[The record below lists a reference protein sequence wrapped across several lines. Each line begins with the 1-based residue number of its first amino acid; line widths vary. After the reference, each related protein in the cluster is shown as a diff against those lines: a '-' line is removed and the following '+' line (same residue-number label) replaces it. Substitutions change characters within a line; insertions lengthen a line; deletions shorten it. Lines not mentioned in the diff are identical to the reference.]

1 LKVFFDFYEIALG
14 KGKSIG
20 IYNYALAV
28 LQTLADKNSSE
39 LEIIVACSG
48 ENYDEIKGIPNL
60 KVEVVSA
67 AYPNFKQRLL
77 WRLTN
82 AIRLAKKEKADIY
95 YSPKGFA
102 PGLFK
107 RRRKPFIVLTIHD
120 MIPFYYLYN
129 FPNYFSFFEN
139 HFVTQSLKHSLTVA
153 NQVITISDY
162 SMQMMHKFHKRR
174 SGINVIYNGVSIDE
188 KNLKVKRT
196 PSYIFAISSKLP
208 HKNMKNLI
216 LGYIEYRKLT
226 SSPLPLIICGIE
238 DAALNSFE
246 QYKPFIKCT
255 AFADKNQF
263 ASLFSN
269 ASLFLF
275 LPKIEGFGFPPLESL
290 MYGVPTVVSDIP
302 VLREVLGESAY
313 FVDVVNPKKIAHGI
327 IEVLSDSKI
336 AFDIIANG
344 EKIILQYTW
353 EKCCNQILNVFKE
366 TINENN
372 Y

>member
-1 LKVFFDFYEIALG
+1 MKVFFDFYEIALG

-28 LQTLADKNSSE
+28 LRTLAEKNSSE

-48 ENYDEIKGIPNL
+48 ENYDEVKGIPNL
-60 KVEVVSA
+60 KVKVVSA

-107 RRRKPFIVLTIHD
+107 RGRKPFIVLTIHD

-129 FPNYFSFFEN
+129 YPRYFSFFEN
-139 HFVTQSLKHSLTVA
+139 HFVTKSLKRSLTVA

-162 SMQMMHKFHKRR
+162 SKQMMHKFHKRR
-174 SGINVIYNGVSIDE
+174 NGINVVYNGVSVIE
-188 KNLKVKRT
+188 KDIKLKKT
-196 PSYIFAISSKLP
+196 PPYIFAVSSKLP
-208 HKNMKNLI
+208 HKNMSNLI
-216 LGYIEYRKLT
+216 LGYIEYRRLS
-226 SSPLPLIICGIE
+226 SSPLPLIVCGIE
-238 DAALNSFE
+238 DAALNGFE
-246 QYKPFIKCT
+246 QYKPFIECVP
-255 AFADKNQF
+255 FADKNQF
-263 ASLFSN
+263 AYLFSN

-275 LPKIEGFGFPPLESL
+275 LPKIEGFGFPPLEAI
-290 MYGVPTVVSDIP
+290 MYKVPAIVSDIA
-302 VLREVLGESAY
+302 VLREVLADSAY
-313 FVDVVNPKKIAHGI
+313 FVDSVNPKKIADGI
-327 IEVLSDSKI
+327 IEVLSDAKI
-336 AFDIIANG
+336 ACDIIANG
-344 EKIILQYTW
+344 EKVILEYTW

-372 Y
+372 D